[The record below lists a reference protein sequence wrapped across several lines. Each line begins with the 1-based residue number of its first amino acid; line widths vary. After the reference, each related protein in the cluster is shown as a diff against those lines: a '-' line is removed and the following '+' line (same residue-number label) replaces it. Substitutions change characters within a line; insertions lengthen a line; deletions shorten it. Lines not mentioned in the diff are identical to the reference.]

1 MDLSRPCSLV
11 FVGFWISPEFLNH
24 SVDWMICTPANLFL
38 LLKSHGSDF
47 FYKVVNFLFSFLLL
61 DPIPPTYL
69 AIYCLNLR
77 LSVISDNDTLDQ
89 RISCVEE
96 QKKKNRKTFHG
107 QFFYSCLCDC
117 SSLPFLK
124 VVANCF
130 SHIGERQLL
139 TSK

>member
-1 MDLSRPCSLV
+1 MDLSISRACSLV

-77 LSVISDNDTLDQ
+77 LSVFSDNDTLDQ
-89 RISCVEE
+89 RTSWVEE
-96 QKKKNRKTFHG
+96 QKKKHGTTFHG
-107 QFFYSCLCDC
+107 QSF
-117 SSLPFLK
+117 
-124 VVANCF
+124 
-130 SHIGERQLL
+130 
-139 TSK
+139 

>member
-89 RISCVEE
+89 RTSCVEE
-96 QKKKNRKTFHG
+96 QKKKNGKTFHG
-107 QFFYSCLCDC
+107 QFFLFLPLRLFI
-117 SSLPFLK
+117 SSSAK
-124 VVANCF
+124 C
-130 SHIGERQLL
+130 
-139 TSK
+139 